1 VTKQTRPRVVLAMST
16 GTRERLLTAG
26 TTERLAAVADVDTS
40 KLITDFRVQ
49 RPAGA
54 EILLTGWGAPR
65 VDRAAL
71 EMMPELTAIVHAAGS
86 VKSVVAPEVFARGI
100 AVSSAADANAIPV
113 AEFTFAAIIFAAKRV
128 TRLAA
133 QYRVS
138 GVSGAS
144 GASRPDTWGTWDL
157 PEGFALGTNGINVG
171 VVGASR
177 VGRRVIMM
185 LRGLDVTTLVAD
197 PYLTADA
204 ARDLGATRATLD
216 DLIAASDILTL
227 HAPDLPETRGMIS
240 GERLAR
246 MRDGAVLINTAR
258 GALVDTE
265 ALTAELVSG
274 RLDAVLDVTD
284 PEPLPGHSPLHGLP
298 NVLLTPHI
306 AGAAGNEVRRLGE
319 SAVAEIERLAAGL
332 PFRHPVT
339 AEDLGRIA

>member
-1 VTKQTRPRVVLAMST
+1 MSP
-16 GTRERLLTAG
+16 GTRDRLLTTG
-26 TTERLAAVADVDTS
+26 TTERLSAVADVDTS
-40 KLITDFRVQ
+40 KLITDFRAQ
-49 RPAGA
+49 RPAEA
-54 EILLTGWGAPR
+54 EVLLTGWGAPR

-71 EMMPELTAIVHAAGS
+71 EKMPGLTAIVHAAGS
-86 VKSVVAPEVFARGI
+86 VRPVVAPEVFVRGI

-113 AEFTFAAIIFAAKRV
+113 AEFTFAAVIFAAKRV

-133 QYRVS
+133 QYQARRQ
-138 GVSGAS
+138 AS
-144 GASRPDTWGTWDL
+144 HRDVWGTWDL
-157 PEGFALGTNGINVG
+157 PEGFALGTNGITVG

-177 VGRRVIMM
+177 VGRRVIAM
-185 LRGLDVTTLVAD
+185 LRSLDVTTLVAD
-197 PYLTADA
+197 PYLTAGA
-204 ARDLGATRATLD
+204 ASDLGATPATIDHLV
-216 DLIAASDILTL
+216 AVSDIVTL
-227 HAPDLPETRGMIS
+227 HAPDLPETRRMINR
-240 GERLAR
+240 ERLAS

-284 PEPLPGHSPLHGLP
+284 PEPLGAHSPLHGLP

-319 SAVAEIERLAAGL
+319 AAVAEIERLAAGL

-339 AEDLGRIA
+339 AQDLERIA

>member
-1 VTKQTRPRVVLAMST
+1 VTQSTRPRVILAMSP

-26 TTERLAAVADVDTS
+26 TTERLAAAAEVDTS
-40 KLITDFRVQ
+40 KLITDFGVQ

-54 EILLTGWGAPR
+54 EVLLTGWGAPR
-65 VDRAAL
+65 VDAAAL

-133 QYRVS
+133 QYR
-138 GVSGAS
+138 
-144 GASRPDTWGTWDL
+144 ASRDSRRDTWGTWDL
-157 PEGFALGTNGINVG
+157 PEGFTLGTNGITVG

-177 VGRRVIMM
+177 VGRRVIKM

-204 ARDLGATRATLD
+204 ARDLGAARATLD
-216 DLIAASDILTL
+216 DLIAASDIVTL

-240 GERLAR
+240 GERLAS

-284 PEPLPGHSPLHGLP
+284 PEPLPASSLLHGLP

-319 SAVAEIERLAAGL
+319 AAVAEIERLAAGL

>member
-1 VTKQTRPRVVLAMST
+1 VTQPTRPRVILAMSPL
-16 GTRERLLTAG
+16 TRERLLTAG
-26 TTERLAAVADVDTS
+26 TTERLAAAAEVDTG
-40 KLITDFRVQ
+40 KLITDFGVQ

-54 EILLTGWGAPR
+54 EVLLTGWGAPR
-65 VDRAAL
+65 VDAAAL

-133 QYRVS
+133 HYRD
-138 GVSGAS
+138 
-144 GASRPDTWGTWDL
+144 SRDSRDSRRDTWGTWDL
-157 PEGFALGTNGINVG
+157 PEGFTLGTNGITVG

-177 VGRRVIMM
+177 VGRRVITM

-216 DLIAASDILTL
+216 DLIAASDIVTL

-240 GERLAR
+240 RERLAS

-284 PEPLPGHSPLHGLP
+284 PEPLPASSLLHGLP

-319 SAVAEIERLAAGL
+319 AAVAEIERLAAGL

-339 AEDLGRIA
+339 AKDLERIA